1 MSRSFRKTLFLFF
14 LVLSGYYSVHS
25 ATRWSTNHIIP
36 DADLLE
42 GGKYIVEA
50 HTYLFSDSSLN
61 FSFKTAGMFTLG
73 LIEWVNLEAG
83 YTGGFNLGIKARVL
97 GETKPWMPSLAI
109 GVRNIFS
116 HKEAYYYDIAPDSLK
131 SELYLALGKGFD
143 FMRVRFHGGFMS
155 IPGNDK
161 EIFNPFVGVE
171 SYLGRGVYLTLEA
184 HLRDRIFHP
193 SAFLNWRF
201 FKSSIELSA
210 GAVDITGMFASKKPI
225 DTTGSHNASYVK
237 PGVWIGLK
245 FQGSLLS
252 KGKIDGFT
260 SIEERLEKQNRKIEL
275 LSSKIDSLQRVISTS
290 SSRIES
296 INRAVS
302 AILDSSIDGQ
312 GQIGFLALQKIIV
325 LKDLYSQEFFEPEQA
340 KSVIQELVGYKEEVL
355 PALGKIAQDSNED
368 LKVRTLAISI
378 MGETGSKAAADT
390 LIKILSQ
397 AHTPEMKIECLIALG
412 KLKEARAVSLIQELS
427 NDTND
432 AVSYTA
438 NEVLQKLE
446 KDSGRPLIK
455 TETSD
460 EEPAIS
466 VPEEKTVS
474 GVKENGVDKEKN
486 TSPDVKQSQPRPVS
500 APADSSVQK
509 VTGAVFDS
517 LKAPAPQSKPDTL
530 KQ

>member
-1 MSRSFRKTLFLFF
+1 MSRSSRKTLFLFF

-61 FSFKTAGMFTLG
+61 YSFKTAGMFTLG
-73 LIEWVNLEAG
+73 IMEWVNIEAG
-83 YTGGFNLGIKARVL
+83 YTGGFNLGIKARIL

-116 HKEAYYYDIAPDSLK
+116 HKEAYYYDIEPDSLK

-155 IPGNDK
+155 IPGNDR

-171 SYLGRGVYLTLEA
+171 SYLGRGVYLTIEA

-201 FKSSIELSA
+201 FKSSFELSA
-210 GAVDITGMFASKKPI
+210 GAVDIAGMFSSKKSI
-225 DTTGSHNASYVK
+225 DSTRSHNDSYVK

-245 FQGSLLS
+245 FQGSLLG

-260 SIEERLEKQNRKIEL
+260 SIEERLAKQNSKIEL
-275 LSSKIDSLQRVISTS
+275 LSNKVDSLQRVISTS

-296 INRAVS
+296 TNRAVS
-302 AILDSSIDGQ
+302 AILDSSADGQ
-312 GQIGFLALQKIIV
+312 AQIDFLALQKIIA
-325 LKDLYSQEFFEPEQA
+325 LKDLYSQEFFEPEQV
-340 KSVIQELVGYKEEVL
+340 KGIIEELVGYKEEVL
-355 PALGKIAQDSNED
+355 PALGRIAQDSNED

-378 MGETGSKAAADT
+378 MGETGLKAAADT

-397 AHTPEMKIECLIALG
+397 AHTPEMKIECLIGLG
-412 KLKEARAVSLIQELS
+412 KLKETRAASLMQELS

-446 KDSGRPLIK
+446 KDTGRPLIK
-455 TETSD
+455 TEIPD
-460 EEPAIS
+460 EVPAIS
-466 VPEEKTVS
+466 APEEKTVS
-474 GVKENGVDKEKN
+474 GVKDDGSDKKKIV
-486 TSPDVKQSQPRPVS
+486 TPDLKQSQSRQVT
-500 APADSSVQK
+500 APADSSAQK
-509 VTGAVFDS
+509 GTGAVSDS
-517 LKAPAPQSKPDTL
+517 LKVPAPHSKPDTL